1 MALIP
6 DIHLSGSF
14 VNLNTETGF
23 AVNQNFFIQNKSSK
37 DVIIVRSLTQ
47 PVSIE
52 NGIHIRPYE
61 EIIFPPTTD
70 YYWGYGLGDVQFLPY
85 ILQSSV
91 VGEVSIVE
99 PVQTTSLNLDTSIRY
114 YPALTQPKIQTAT
127 ITNAESFA
135 LLGIT
140 YRCVVEINAL
150 AANQSVWLRF
160 KAPADRELAI
170 ITRRLNSKFSGA
182 EYRLYYDSTGVNLG
196 AAIPAYNMN
205 RRINTPNTASINY
218 LTAAPTS
225 LGTDIGAIMYSGAG
239 ASGVGNSTAGTTSRE
254 DGFTIYPYNDY
265 FDAKITNLY
274 TSANDIK
281 VVIEFALV
289 PVTIVA
295 P

>member
-1 MALIP
+1 MAFIP
-6 DIHLSGSF
+6 DVHLAGSF
-14 VNLNTETGF
+14 VNLNTETGL

-47 PVSIE
+47 PVSVE

-70 YYWGYGLGDVQFLPY
+70 YYWAYGFGDIQFVSYLN
-85 ILQSSV
+85 Q
-91 VGEVSIVE
+91 VSITGQ
-99 PVQTTSLNLDTSIRY
+99 PISTTSLNLDQSIRY
-114 YPALTQPKIQTAT
+114 YPSLTQPKIQTAA

-140 YRCVVEINAL
+140 YRCVIEIAAL
-150 AANQSVWLRF
+150 ASNQSVWLRF
-160 KAPADRELAI
+160 KAPVDRELAI
-170 ITRRLNSKFSGA
+170 ITRRMSSKFSGA
-182 EYRLYYDSTGVNLG
+182 EYRLYYDSTGVTLG

-205 RRINTPNTASINY
+205 RRINTPNTASINF
-218 LTAAPTS
+218 LTSAPTS
-225 LGTDIGAIMYSGAG
+225 LGSDIGAILYSGSG
-239 ASGVGNSTAGTTSRE
+239 APGVGKSSAGTTSRE

-274 TSANDIK
+274 TAANDIK
-281 VVIEFALV
+281 ITIEFALV
-289 PVTIVA
+289 PTSIIV

>member
-1 MALIP
+1 MAFIP
-6 DIHLSGSF
+6 DVHLSGSF
-14 VNLNTETGF
+14 VNLNTETGL

-37 DVIIVRSLTQ
+37 DVIIVTSPTQ
-47 PVSIE
+47 PSNLA
-52 NGIHIRPYE
+52 NGIHLRAYE
-61 EIIFPPTTD
+61 EFILPPTTD
-70 YYWGYGLGDVQFLPY
+70 YYWGYGLGDIQFIPY

-91 VGEVSIVE
+91 VGDVSIAE

-140 YRCVVEINAL
+140 YRCVIEINAL

-170 ITRRLNSKFSGA
+170 ITRRLTSKFSGA
-182 EYRLYYDSTGVNLG
+182 EYRLYYDSTGVSLG

-205 RRINTPNTASINY
+205 RRINTPNTASINF

-225 LGTDIGAIMYSGAG
+225 LGSDIGAILYSGAG
-239 ASGVGNSTAGTTSRE
+239 ASGVGKSAAGTTSRE

-265 FDAKITNLY
+265 FDTKITNLY
-274 TSANDIK
+274 TAANDIK
-281 VVIEFALV
+281 VTIEYALV
-289 PVTIVA
+289 PTSIIV